1 MAEFEAPQQPM
12 ASLLP
17 MPRTMQAPQPSKES
31 TDVPSND
38 NVDATGDFS
47 LPVSNDKPTAADL
60 AKAAE
65 IPLLSTDGTSR
76 TFESLYTSTGAPKQV
91 LIIFVRHFFCGVS
104 PFPFSTAVPLL
115 PPPPPSPLTPPPRG
129 TGLPRIPPHAQP
141 LHPPR
146 NALRPPNPD
155 LHNHHRLRPTVAN
168 PHVHLHDALP
178 VPHIRRAH
186 AQALR
191 HPRHDVQPVARPH
204 KARVHAEVAGGRGGA
219 VDGADA
225 LERAGCVEGGRYQA
239 DWRGVFV

>member
-31 TDVPSND
+31 TAVPPND

-91 LIIFVRHFFCGVS
+91 LIIFVRHFFCG
-104 PFPFSTAVPLL
+104 
-115 PPPPPSPLTPPPRG
+115 
-129 TGLPRIPPHAQP
+129 
-141 LHPPR
+141 
-146 NALRPPNPD
+146 
-155 LHNHHRLRPTVAN
+155 
-168 PHVHLHDALP
+168 
-178 VPHIRRAH
+178 
-186 AQALR
+186 
-191 HPRHDVQPVARPH
+191 
-204 KARVHAEVAGGRGGA
+204 
-219 VDGADA
+219 
-225 LERAGCVEGGRYQA
+225 
-239 DWRGVFV
+239 